1 MKRVL
6 IVEDE
11 EGLLE
16 GLAHNFKY
24 EGYEVLTAKNGQEG
38 LRTALKQKPD
48 LVMLD
53 IMLPE
58 KDGFTVLKELRQ
70 RHRDIP
76 VLVMTARN
84 FEADVIK
91 GFDLGA
97 DDYVTKPFGIKELM
111 ARAKRLVARGP
122 SGAPAPGPTIYK
134 FGDVEVRFEPR
145 EVHKAGAQ
153 VALSFKEFELLKY
166 LIEHRGRTVS
176 REELLEEIWGV
187 DEELGVTT
195 RTVDTHVSNL
205 RSQAGGR
212 LRAAVHRGRAQGGLQ
227 VRGAVIR
234 AVAAAPRPARRRAG
248 RGPARR
254 ARRAGAARRRLRPAR
269 ERPAA
274 RAPASAGTSPR
285 AVLVNESRSALGDV
299 VMVGGRGPLA
309 PALDGLAPGD
319 SAGFTL
325 EVRGEDAVVRELRRR
340 GPGVRLGGQRPR
352 RAAAAARCASSWTR
366 RSRPGWPAG
375 RSDADAARAA
385 RPRRHRGCARNQA
398 TVSRMASRCGVTGAP
413 KARSYFEWS
422 TT

>member
-16 GLAHNFKY
+16 GLAHNFRY
-24 EGYEVLTAKNGQEG
+24 EGYEVLTAKTGQEG
-38 LRTALKQKPD
+38 LRMALKQKPD
-48 LVMLD
+48 VVLLD

-84 FEADVIK
+84 FEADVLK

-111 ARAKRLVARGP
+111 ARVKRLVQRGP
-122 SGAPAPGPTIYK
+122 SGAPAPGPTIYM

-145 EVHKAGAQ
+145 EVYKAGQA
-153 VALSFKEFELLKY
+153 VALSYKEFELLKY

-205 RSQAGGR
+205 RSKLGAGFSQPFIV
-212 LRAAVHRGRAQGGLQ
+212 AVHK
-227 VRGAVIR
+227 
-234 AVAAAPRPARRRAG
+234 
-248 RGPARR
+248 
-254 ARRAGAARRRLRPAR
+254 
-269 ERPAA
+269 
-274 RAPASAGTSPR
+274 
-285 AVLVNESRSALGDV
+285 
-299 VMVGGRGPLA
+299 VGYKFVEP
-309 PALDGLAPGD
+309 
-319 SAGFTL
+319 
-325 EVRGEDAVVRELRRR
+325 
-340 GPGVRLGGQRPR
+340 Q
-352 RAAAAARCASSWTR
+352 
-366 RSRPGWPAG
+366 
-375 RSDADAARAA
+375 
-385 RPRRHRGCARNQA
+385 QA
-398 TVSRMASRCGVTGAP
+398 TTPSA
-413 KARSYFEWS
+413 
-422 TT
+422 

>member
-1 MKRVL
+1 MSKRVL

-16 GLAHNFKY
+16 GLAHNFRY

-38 LRTALKQKPD
+38 LRMALKQKPD
-48 LVMLD
+48 VVLLD

-84 FEADVIK
+84 FEADVLK

-97 DDYVTKPFGIKELM
+97 DDYVTKPFGIKELV
-111 ARAKRLVARGP
+111 ARVKRLITRGT
-122 SGAPAPGPTIYK
+122 SGAPVPGPTIYK

-145 EVHKAGAQ
+145 EVVKTGKE

-205 RSQAGGR
+205 RSKLGAGFPQPFIV
-212 LRAAVHRGRAQGGLQ
+212 AVHKVGYKFVEPAGA
-227 VRGAVIR
+227 GAV
-234 AVAAAPRPARRRAG
+234 
-248 RGPARR
+248 
-254 ARRAGAARRRLRPAR
+254 
-269 ERPAA
+269 
-274 RAPASAGTSPR
+274 
-285 AVLVNESRSALGDV
+285 
-299 VMVGGRGPLA
+299 
-309 PALDGLAPGD
+309 
-319 SAGFTL
+319 
-325 EVRGEDAVVRELRRR
+325 
-340 GPGVRLGGQRPR
+340 
-352 RAAAAARCASSWTR
+352 
-366 RSRPGWPAG
+366 
-375 RSDADAARAA
+375 
-385 RPRRHRGCARNQA
+385 
-398 TVSRMASRCGVTGAP
+398 
-413 KARSYFEWS
+413 
-422 TT
+422 